1 MFISTAPQT
10 LQSVMN
16 LGNTTTTNI
25 SLDNAKIISTSG
37 NPITLLP
44 TGSAI
49 TIIGDAGATSRGLN
63 TNDDF
68 FISGKLEVDGI
79 AYFDGA
85 VYYSSYCTLLDN
97 QPLYLGSSTDSMIMW
112 NALQTPD
119 SLMLALGSDS
129 NGLVITTKA
138 NTGYDFAHAL
148 QTNPTLFIHSATQS
162 TTQWTGITH
171 NQTDTLITSGV
182 GDIFLNPAGLVKFGT
197 HTALSGESVSGYI
210 TINDAGGTP
219 RKLAVVS

>member
-1 MFISTAPQT
+1 MAVVYEECMAIKA
-10 LQSVMN
+10 LKV
-16 LGNTTTTNI
+16 TNI
-25 SLDNAKIISTSG
+25 YGASTVT
-37 NPITLLP
+37 PVT
-44 TGSAI
+44 
-49 TIIGDAGATSRGLN
+49 IGDASTTSHALASE
-63 TNDDF
+63 DDLYV
-68 FISGKLEVDGI
+68 SGKLEVDGVI
-79 AYFDGA
+79 YFDS
-85 VYYSSYCTLLDN
+85 VINFSSYITLLDN
-97 QPLYLGSSTDSMIMW
+97 QPIYLGSSTDSMIMW
-112 NALQTPD
+112 NTLQTPD
-119 SLMLALGSDS
+119 TFMLALGSDS
-129 NGLVITTKA
+129 NGLVVTTKA